1 MNIYTYTCFLYHLR
15 VEVVSIKQVYGVAK
29 ILGSILSLSGA
40 IIFALVKGPS
50 LGFMKWYSQ
59 NNQEHHSSMS
69 LTNGQSK
76 LDLVKGPLMMLSANP
91 AWSLW
96 LILQVNTS

>member
-1 MNIYTYTCFLYHLR
+1 MNIYTYTCFLYHFR
-15 VEVVSIKQVYGVAK
+15 VEFVSIKQVYGVAK

-59 NNQEHHSSMS
+59 DQEHHSSMS

-76 LDLVKGPLMMLSANP
+76 LDLVKALC
-91 AWSLW
+91 
-96 LILQVNTS
+96 